1 MMNFEWDEDKAKSN
15 KSKHK
20 VPFEEAQTVFDDP
33 FYLIFADPD
42 HSKKEAR
49 FLALGASNRNRVLV
63 VAYTERRGATRLIS
77 ARKATRTE
85 RKYYEEEI

>member
-1 MMNFEWDEDKAKSN
+1 MDFEWDDEKAKSN
-15 KSKHK
+15 QAKHK
-20 VPFEEAQTVFDDP
+20 VSFEEAQTVFEDP

-42 HSKKEAR
+42 HSKKESR
-49 FLALGASNRNRVLV
+49 FIALGASNKDRLLA